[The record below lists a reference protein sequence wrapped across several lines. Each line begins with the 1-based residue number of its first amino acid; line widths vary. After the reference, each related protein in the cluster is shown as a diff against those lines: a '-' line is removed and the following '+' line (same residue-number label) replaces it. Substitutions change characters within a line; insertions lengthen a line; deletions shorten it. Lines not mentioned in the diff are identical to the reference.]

1 VIYLFLAILECK
13 NYSWEFSMKR
23 VAYVSAVLGL
33 LVFGGCS
40 KQPVID
46 TTMNDHH
53 PVENTA
59 VITPVSNA
67 NPVDTANTATVTDV
81 KTVNSVLFDYNKFDV
96 RPDMQAVVKTDGELV
111 KNKAVKLEG
120 NCDEFGSDEYNLAL
134 GLKRAN
140 AVKSA
145 LVEEGVNPESISMT
159 SLGESNPVCTEKTQE
174 CWAKNRRVDFKLP

>member
-1 VIYLFLAILECK
+1 
-13 NYSWEFSMKR
+13 MKR
-23 VAYVSAVLGL
+23 VAYMSAVLGL

-40 KQPVID
+40 KQPTID
-46 TTMNDHH
+46 TTVNDH
-53 PVENTA
+53 PAQNTA
-59 VITPVSNA
+59 VIAPVTNA
-67 NPVDTANTATVTDV
+67 NPVDTAAVNSADV
-81 KTVNSVLFDYNKFDV
+81 KTVSSVLFDFNKFDV

-111 KNKAVKLEG
+111 KNKPVKLEG

-145 LVEEGVNPESISMT
+145 LVEEGVNADSISMT

-174 CWAKNRRVDFKLP
+174 CWAKNRRVDLKLP